1 MKSLTQVGAKLR
13 VLSASLP
20 LAEGIL
26 CIRRKQIE
34 FREELRKARRNLRLD
49 VQDKQILMVF
59 GFRRLAPV
67 DLPAPEPV
75 RELGRKHPLLS
86 RPPEK
91 LSLES
96 LSRREAHP
104 SGRGEEP

>member
-20 LAEGIL
+20 LADGIL
-26 CIRRKQIE
+26 CIRRRQIE
-34 FREELRKARRNLRLD
+34 FREELREARRNLHLD
-49 VQDKQILMVF
+49 VQGKQVLMVF

-67 DLPAPEPV
+67 DPPAPEPV
-75 RELGRKHPLLS
+75 RELWRKHTLLS

-96 LSRREAHP
+96 LSPQEAHP
-104 SGRGEEP
+104 TGRGEEP